1 MKTTHTPLPWRTVS
15 YSGNDGRGVEIHT
28 CGDTLTY
35 PVARIIDHD
44 PDIEMLEADAA
55 FIVLA
60 CNSHYELLAALE
72 SAAESIEQL
81 VKVGRI
87 PANNAGLRDARA
99 AIAKAKAVS
108 GQRTRRW

>member
-1 MKTTHTPLPWRTVS
+1 MKTTHTPGPWVAQPPRGHQHAIDRKREIVS
-15 YSGNDGRGVEIHT
+15 PILGGGELVVVGEHT
-28 CGDTLTY
+28 G
-35 PVARIIDHD
+35 IDC
-44 PDIEMLEADAA
+44 LKEADAA
-55 FIVLA
+55 FIVRA

-99 AIAKAKAVS
+99 AIAKAK
-108 GQRTRRW
+108 G